1 MVFNGNHCGKR
12 VEYSFAIIYFTTV
25 FSFMRNTSFIILPLY
40 VGFLLWC
47 FKETFLKAAK
57 PMALE
62 SVHKSYFYFFF
73 IQILSIH
80 TPHL

>member
-25 FSFMRNTSFIILPLY
+25 FSFMRNASLIILPLY
-40 VGFLLWC
+40 VYVGFLLGC

-57 PMALE
+57 PISKWCL
-62 SVHKSYFYFFF
+62 
-73 IQILSIH
+73 
-80 TPHL
+80 